1 MKFRLSNY
9 EKYIYLAID
18 LAVINLSFAVVYGLR
33 AEVFWEE
40 ASRDYLVLALFM
52 SLMWLLISKVGNYGL
67 DNRRRKTI
75 AVFWDFVKAYFFTLV
90 LSLAFVSLVQDKYE
104 QSFLLEY
111 FALFFV
117 LGGSARALFNWYLKL
132 YRKRGFNFRRMVVVG
147 VNPFSIEFVN
157 EIIQHP
163 EYGYKFLGFFGY
175 NSKEPEKQIRIQ
187 KFDKIHQFLLEYDID
202 EVYVS
207 LPSDSDYHIKELI
220 KFCHLNYIKVNFLNE
235 FIHLLNRKTIQL
247 SLDYNGPTPIVAV
260 AREPLEISANKF
272 VKRSFD
278 IVFSSLVLIL
288 VGSWLFPL
296 VALLIRLDSPGP
308 VFFKQ
313 KRTGLDGENFVCLK
327 FRTMRV
333 NKDAHTRQ
341 ATANDARI
349 TRVGAFLR
357 KTNIDE
363 MPQFI
368 NVLKGEMSVVGP
380 RPHMLS
386 HTRMYAKLI
395 SPFMV
400 RHWVKPGITGLAQA
414 KGYRGETNEVRQMY
428 QRVRMDVF
436 YIQHWSFWFDLKIV
450 LITTWNMLTMQK
462 TGF

>member
-1 MKFRLSNY
+1 MKFKLSKY
-9 EKYIYLAID
+9 EKYIYLVID
-18 LAVINLSFAVVYGLR
+18 LAVLNLSFAAVYAWR
-33 AEVFWEE
+33 TNFVWEE
-40 ASRDYLVLALFM
+40 STRDYIVFVLFVN
-52 SLMWLLISKVGNYGL
+52 LMWLLISKVGNYGL
-67 DNRRRKTI
+67 DNRRRKTV

-90 LSLAFVSLVQDKYE
+90 LSLAFVSLVQDRYE
-104 QSFLLEY
+104 QTFLLEY

-117 LGGSARALFNWYLKL
+117 LGGGARSVFNWYLKM

-147 VNPFSIEFVN
+147 VNPFSIDFVN

-175 NSKEPEKQIRIQ
+175 NSKEPEEHIRIQ

-220 KFCHLNYIKVNFLNE
+220 KFCHLHYIKVNFLNE

-260 AREPLEISANKF
+260 AKEPLEVTANTV

-278 IVFSSLVLIL
+278 IVFSTLVLVLI
-288 VGSWLFPL
+288 GSWLFPI
-296 VALLIRLDSPGP
+296 VALLIKIDSPGP

-313 KRTGLDGENFVCLK
+313 KRTGLDGNNFVCLK

-341 ATANDARI
+341 ATSDDNRI
-349 TRVGAFLR
+349 TRFGSFLR
-357 KTNIDE
+357 RTNIDE
-363 MPQFI
+363 MPQFF

-414 KGYRGETNEVRQMY
+414 KGYRGETSEVRQMY

-436 YIQHWSFWFDLKIV
+436 YIQHWSFLFDVKIV
-450 LITTWNMLTMQK
+450 LMTTWNMLTMQK
-462 TGF
+462 TGL

>member
-1 MKFRLSNY
+1 MKFKLSNY

-18 LAVINLSFAVVYGLR
+18 LLAVNMSFAIVYYWRGYTLL
-33 AEVFWEE
+33 AES
-40 ASRDYLVLALFM
+40 SRDYLVLALFVN
-52 SLMWLLISKVGNYGL
+52 LMWLLISKVGDYSL

-75 AVFWDFVKAYFFTLV
+75 SIFWDFVKAFFFTLV
-90 LSLAFVSLVQDKYE
+90 LSLAFAALVQDKYE
-104 QSFLLEY
+104 QSLLLQF
-111 FALFFV
+111 FALFFI
-117 LGGSARALFNWYLKL
+117 LGGASRVFFNRYLKI
-132 YRKRGFNFRRMVVVG
+132 YRKRGYNFRRMVVVG
-147 VNPFSIEFVN
+147 VNPFSIDFVN

-163 EYGYKFLGFFGY
+163 EYGYKFLGFFGLH
-175 NSKEPEKQIRIQ
+175 SKDSDERIRVQ

-202 EVYVS
+202 EVYIS
-207 LPSDSDYHIKELI
+207 LPSDSDYHIKEFI

-260 AREPLEISANKF
+260 AKEPLEITANTI

-278 IVFSSLVLIL
+278 IVFSGLIL
-288 VGSWLFPL
+288 ILIGSWLFPL
-296 VALLIRLDSPGP
+296 VALLIKIDSPGP
-308 VFFKQ
+308 VFFRQ
-313 KRTGLDGENFVCLK
+313 KRTGLDGKNFVCLK

-333 NKDAHTRQ
+333 NKHADIKQ
-341 ATANDARI
+341 ATADDDRI

-414 KGYRGETNEVRQMY
+414 KGYRGETHEIRQMY